1 MEEEKNKVGRPL
13 KFKTPE
19 EMQVEID
26 KYFDSCF
33 RPVRMFIKD
42 TNKYINLTDENEEII
57 KEQYKPFTMSGLAY
71 ALGMSRQALLNYSE
85 RDEFVDTITRAK
97 QKCEIY
103 AEERLF
109 DRDGNRGAIF
119 SLSNNFK
126 GWADKQTIETT
137 KEPTININMVNN
149 ENLEKEF
156 FDKEEE

>member
-33 RPVRMFIKD
+33 RPVRVFIKD

-109 DRDGNRGAIF
+109 DKDGNRGAVF

-137 KEPTININMVNN
+137 KEPTININMINN
-149 ENLEKEF
+149 EKLEKDF
-156 FDKEEE
+156 FDKEE

>member
-19 EMQVEID
+19 EMKEKIEE
-26 KYFDSCF
+26 YFDSCF
-33 RPVRMFIKD
+33 KPLMVYDKIEERYKTV
-42 TNKYINLTDENEEII
+42 TDENGNII
-57 KEQYKPFTMSGLAY
+57 KEQCRPFTISGLAY
-71 ALGMSRQALLNYSE
+71 ALGLSRQALLNYSE
-85 RDEFVDTITRAK
+85 RDGFVDTIMQAK

-109 DRDGNRGAIF
+109 DRDGNRGAVF

-137 KEPTININMVNN
+137 KEPVININMVNN
-149 ENLEKEF
+149 ENLEKDF
-156 FDKEEE
+156 FDKEE

>member
-33 RPVRMFIKD
+33 RPVRVFIKD

-109 DRDGNRGAIF
+109 DKDGNRGAVF

-137 KEPTININMVNN
+137 KEPTININMINN
-149 ENLEKEF
+149 EDLQKDF

>member
-1 MEEEKNKVGRPL
+1 MEEKNKVGRPL
-13 KFKTPE
+13 KYETPE
-19 EMQVEID
+19 EMQVKID

-33 RPVRMFIKD
+33 RPVMVFNKD
-42 TNKYINLTDENEEII
+42 KSQYEIVKDYEGNII
-57 KEQYKPFTMSGLAY
+57 KEQYRPFTMAGLAY

-85 RDEFVDTITRAK
+85 RDKFVDTITQAK
-97 QKCEIY
+97 QRCEIY
-103 AEERLF
+103 AEERLY

-137 KEPTININMVNN
+137 KEPTININMINN
-149 ENLEKEF
+149 ENLQKDF

>member
-1 MEEEKNKVGRPL
+1 MEEKSKVGRPL

-33 RPVRMFIKD
+33 RPVRVFIKD

-109 DRDGNRGAIF
+109 DKDGNRGAVF

-137 KEPTININMVNN
+137 KEPTININMINN
-149 ENLEKEF
+149 EKLEKDF
-156 FDKEEE
+156 FDKEE

>member
-33 RPVRMFIKD
+33 RPVRVFIKD

-57 KEQYKPFTMSGLAY
+57 KEQYKPFTMAGLAY

-85 RDEFVDTITRAK
+85 RDEFVDTITQAK
-97 QKCEIY
+97 QRCEIY
-103 AEERLF
+103 AEERLY

-137 KEPTININMVNN
+137 KEPTININMINN
-149 ENLEKEF
+149 ENLQKDF

>member
-19 EMQVEID
+19 EMQEKIEE
-26 KYFDSCF
+26 YFKSCY
-33 RPVRMFIKD
+33 RPVMVFYKD
-42 TNKYINLTDENEEII
+42 KNQYEIVKDNDGNVV
-57 KEQYKPFTMSGLAY
+57 KEQCRPFTMSGLAY
-71 ALGMSRQALLNYSE
+71 ALGIDRKTLLNYSE
-85 RDEFVDTITRAK
+85 KDEFFHTITQAK
-97 QKCEIY
+97 QRCEIY

-137 KEPTININMVNN
+137 KEPVININMVNN
-149 ENLEKEF
+149 ENLEKDF